1 MSEDSKVRRRIAF
14 ARQLL
19 LVEIERHCGDA
30 RCNARTRVG
39 LTKEEA
45 RFYTGFECE
54 RCGRL
59 NDDALTERDIPE
71 WWEELKITSLDGL
84 RPARET
90 ANEEETGE
98 VVRRMS
104 DAWRRDARGGSDKTL
119 GGEDSF

>member
-1 MSEDSKVRRRIAF
+1 RRRVAF
-14 ARQLL
+14 PRELL
-19 LVEIERHCGDA
+19 LVEIERRCGDA
-30 RCNARTRVG
+30 GCNARTRVG

-54 RCGRL
+54 RCGRA
-59 NDDALTERDIPE
+59 NEDALSERDIPE

-84 RPARET
+84 RPQRAQ
-90 ANEEETGE
+90 EEEAGE

-104 DAWRRDARGGSDKTL
+104 DAWRSGREARDSSDDIL